1 MSLKNKILISMFLIA
16 FCYKANAQDTIEMWV
31 NISPE
36 LKINFED
43 RIWEIRF
50 RPDDH
55 IFLPSKYVPK
65 GNQAKMELMMGL
77 NFWKFKLFSH
87 SKYDQNGG
95 FWTGARFDF
104 NFEAFDKRLLFN
116 IQERYFFGL
125 NDKSKDHYYLIQYI
139 RYKIAKKS
147 VFGFLG
153 FGKWNVGSNFNTG
166 NWFMGPSLAI
176 EDPSSLGI
184 QLAFLKDVYHNTTYM
199 TFLRLSYNITFKNQ
213 SKPIN
218 LDLDEP

>member
-1 MSLKNKILISMFLIA
+1 MLLA
-16 FCYKANAQDTIEMWV
+16 FVQIIYSQDTTEMWV

-55 IFLPSKYVPK
+55 IFLPSRYVAT
-65 GNQAKMELMMGL
+65 GNQAKMELMLGVNL
-77 NFWKFKLFSH
+77 WKFKVFSH
-87 SKYDQNGG
+87 TKYDQSGA
-95 FWTGARFDF
+95 FWTGARFDI
-104 NFEAFDKRLLFN
+104 NFEAFNKKLLFN
-116 IQERYFFGL
+116 IQERIFWGL

-139 RYKIAKKS
+139 RYKIAKKA

-153 FGKWNVGSNFNTG
+153 FGKWNVGREFNTG

-184 QLAFLKDVYHNTTYM
+184 QLAITKDVFHKPTYM
-199 TFLRLSYNITFKNQ
+199 TYLRISYSIKFKNQ
-213 SKPIN
+213 NKPI
-218 LDLDEP
+218 DLEVED

>member
-1 MSLKNKILISMFLIA
+1 MLLA
-16 FCYKANAQDTIEMWV
+16 FVQIIYSQDTTEMWV

-55 IFLPSKYVPK
+55 IFLPSRYVAT
-65 GNQAKMELMMGL
+65 GNQAKMELMLGVNL
-77 NFWKFKLFSH
+77 WKFKVFSH
-87 SKYDQNGG
+87 TKYDQSGA
-95 FWTGARFDF
+95 FWTGARFDI
-104 NFEAFDKRLLFN
+104 NFEAFNKKLLFN
-116 IQERYFFGL
+116 IQERIFWGL

-139 RYKIAKKS
+139 RYKIAKKA

-153 FGKWNVGSNFNTG
+153 FGKWNAGREFNTG

-184 QLAFLKDVYHNTTYM
+184 QLAITKDVFHKPTFMTY
-199 TFLRLSYNITFKNQ
+199 LRISYSIKFKNQ
-213 SKPIN
+213 NKPI
-218 LDLDEP
+218 DLEVED

>member
-1 MSLKNKILISMFLIA
+1 MYRACKILVFIVLLS
-16 FCYKANAQDTIEMWV
+16 FCKKANAQDTIEMWV

-36 LKINFED
+36 LRISFED

-55 IFLPSKYVPK
+55 IFLPSKYVPS
-65 GNQAKMELMMGL
+65 GNQAKMELMLGV

-87 SKYDQNGG
+87 TKYDQNDG

-104 NFEAFDKRLLFN
+104 NFEAFDKKLLFN
-116 IQERYFFGL
+116 LQERYFFGL

-139 RYKIAKKS
+139 RYKIAKKA

-153 FGKWNVGSNFNTG
+153 FGKWNIGKDFNTG
-166 NWFMGPSLAI
+166 NWFMGPSLAV

-184 QLAFLKDVYHNTTYM
+184 QLAFTKDVFHKPTYM
-199 TFLRLSYNITFKNQ
+199 IFLRISYSLKIRNQ

-218 LDLDEP
+218 FESEE